1 VKTKKYPPKLD
12 RILPPAVILGE
23 QAAKRTARAKHHDG
37 VKTFAHGTHNLVRF
51 IEILLPVI
59 VGGLELRELSLRS
72 RWTSLPFFHPVY
84 GYAEAS
90 IFFFVIFVESWIWI
104 MRARTRLALRVL
116 DELTDRYGEKIAQ
129 SGV

>member
-1 VKTKKYPPKLD
+1 MDV
-12 RILPPAVILGE
+12 
-23 QAAKRTARAKHHDG
+23 
-37 VKTFAHGTHNLVRF
+37 FA
-51 IEILLPVI
+51 
-59 VGGLELRELSLRS
+59 
-72 RWTSLPFFHPVY
+72 FFHPVY